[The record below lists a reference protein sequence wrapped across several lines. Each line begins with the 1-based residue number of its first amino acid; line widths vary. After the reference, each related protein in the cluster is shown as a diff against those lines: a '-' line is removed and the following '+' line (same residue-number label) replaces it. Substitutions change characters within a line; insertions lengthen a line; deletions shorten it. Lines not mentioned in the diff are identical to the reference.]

1 MGKII
6 AIANQKGGVG
16 KTTTAVNL
24 TAALG
29 QRKKRCLLVDLD
41 QQANATSGF
50 GIEKPDIGSSSYEL
64 IMGSRPAEELILP
77 TQCENVWIIPS
88 CMELAGAEIELVS
101 ASNREL
107 KLKYRLAALRD
118 RYDYIIIDT
127 QPSLG
132 LLPLNALSA
141 ADTVLVPIQCEF
153 YALEGL
159 SQLTNTIARVKR
171 AYNPMLEIEGVL
183 MTMYDSRLNLTQ
195 EVAAQVKKYFP
206 RQVFTTTIPRTVR
219 LAEASS
225 YGQPMTIFDKRN
237 QGAVAYDNLAKELI
251 KRNR

>member
-16 KTTTAVNL
+16 KTTTSVNL

-29 QRKKRCLLVDLD
+29 EHKKKCLIIDLD
-41 QQANATSGF
+41 PQANSTSGF
-50 GIEKPDIGSSSYEL
+50 GLERPDMAHSSYEL
-64 IMGSRPAEELILP
+64 IMGEGDVLSLVQP
-77 TQCENVWIIPS
+77 TQCPNVSMIPA
-88 CMELAGAEIELVS
+88 CMELAGADIELVS
-101 ASNREL
+101 VENREM
-107 KLKYRLAALRD
+107 KLKNRIAVLRE
-118 RYDYIIIDT
+118 RYDYIIIDS

-132 LLPLNALSA
+132 LLPINALCA
-141 ADTVLVPIQCEF
+141 ADTVLIPIQCEF

-159 SQLTNTIARVKR
+159 SQLTSTIAKIKR
-171 AYNPMLEIEGVL
+171 LYNPMLEIEGVL

-206 RQVFTTTIPRTVR
+206 RQVFKTTIPRTVR
-219 LAEASS
+219 LSEASS
-225 YGQPMTIFDKRN
+225 YGQPMAIFDKRN
-237 QGAVAYDNLAKELI
+237 KGAVAYDSLAKELI